1 MVMLDCVGFLIGVC
15 MFKGSYV
22 ALVTPMLA
30 NGDVDYSSLAKLVD
44 FHIESG
50 TDGIVSVGTTGESA
64 TLSFSQHVEVVKA
77 TVATVNGRC
86 GVVVGS
92 GANSTAESLF
102 LQNETQDLGIDGFLS
117 VVPYYN
123 KPQQRGMLEH
133 FKVLAD
139 AATVPVIL
147 YNVPGRTVADML
159 PDTVATLSEHPNIIG
174 IKDATGDMERLKDM
188 QSKVADDFL
197 LLSGDDATGCEFMN
211 LGGHGVISVTANIVP
226 KQMKM
231 MCDAALSGNITLA
244 QQIDSEIE
252 KLHTDL
258 FVESNPVMPKWALY
272 KMGFIDSPELRLPLV
287 QAELSS
293 KALIEATLHDYHLL

>member
-1 MVMLDCVGFLIGVC
+1 

-30 NGDVDYSSLAKLVD
+30 NGDVDYPSLAKLVD
-44 FHIESG
+44 FHIEAG

-64 TLSFSQHVEVVKA
+64 TLSFSQHVDVVKA
-77 TVATVNGRC
+77 TVAAVNGRC

-102 LQNETQDLGIDGFLS
+102 LQNETQNLGIDGFLS

-123 KPQQRGMLEH
+123 KPQQRGMIEH
-133 FKVLAD
+133 FNVLAD

-159 PDTVATLSEHPNIIG
+159 PETVATLSKHPNIVG
-174 IKDATGDMERLKDM
+174 IKDATGDMQRLKDT
-188 QSKVADDFL
+188 QSLVSDDFL

-231 MCDAALSGNITLA
+231 MCDAALSGNIALA
-244 QQIDSEIE
+244 QQIDKNIE
-252 KLHTDL
+252 KLHTEL
-258 FVESNPVMPKWALY
+258 FVESNPVIPKWALY
-272 KMGFIDSPELRLPLV
+272 KMGLISSPELRLPLV

-293 KALIEATLHDYHLL
+293 KALIESTLHDYQLL

>member
-1 MVMLDCVGFLIGVC
+1 MLDCVSFLKGVY

-44 FHIESG
+44 FHIEAG

-64 TLSFSQHVEVVKA
+64 TLSFAQHVDVVKA
-77 TVATVNGRC
+77 TVAAVNGRC

-102 LQNETQDLGIDGFLS
+102 LQNKTEDLGIDGFLS

-123 KPQQRGMLEH
+123 KPQQRGMIEH
-133 FKVLAD
+133 FSVLAD
-139 AATVPVIL
+139 AAKVPVLL

-159 PDTVATLSEHPNIIG
+159 PDTVATLSTHPNIVG
-174 IKDATGDMERLKDM
+174 IKDATGDMQRLKDM
-188 QSKVADDFL
+188 QSKVSDDFL

-231 MCDAALSGNITLA
+231 MCDAALSGNIALA
-244 QQIDSEIE
+244 QEIDSTIE
-252 KLHTDL
+252 KLHSEL
-258 FVESNPVMPKWALY
+258 FVESNPVIPKWALY
-272 KMGFIDSPELRLPLV
+272 KMGLISSPELRLPLV

-293 KALIEATLHDYHLL
+293 KALIEATLHDYQLI